1 MIRLMRTQIFLH
13 GGIFMTKSEEN
24 FCGMRV
30 VPLKDF
36 QGVMFGQFEGIVIAS
51 KGYDYCS
58 IEISKMVKKDGGYFV
73 ESAERIPS
81 KEVIEHSESGTSE
94 AEFLFERA
102 KKIRK
107 SNEDIAITDRLV
119 GHLMMLNASSKSL
132 QSLKTQRT

>member
-1 MIRLMRTQIFLH
+1 
-13 GGIFMTKSEEN
+13 MTEKSGEN

-51 KGYDYCS
+51 NGYDYCS

-73 ESAERIPS
+73 ESVVRIPF
-81 KEVIEHSESGTSE
+81 KEVLEHSESGTSK

-102 KKIRK
+102 KKLRK
-107 SNEDIAITDRLV
+107 SNEEIAITDRLA
-119 GHLMMLNASSKSL
+119 GHLMMLDASSESL
-132 QSLKTQRT
+132 QKLRSENVIY